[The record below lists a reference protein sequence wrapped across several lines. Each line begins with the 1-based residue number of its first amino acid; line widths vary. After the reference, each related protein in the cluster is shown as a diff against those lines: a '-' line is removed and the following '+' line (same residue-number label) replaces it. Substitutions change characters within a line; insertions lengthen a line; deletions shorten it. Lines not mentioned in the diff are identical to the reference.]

1 MHEIVQESNTHSPYR
16 LIRSNQIKS
25 ISQPKSYNSNLPIA
39 GVDLIISKF
48 VLLYLISSVTINNN
62 DRQAI

>member
-1 MHEIVQESNTHSPYR
+1 LFKREQYALAFQIDQ
-16 LIRSNQIKS
+16 IRSNQIKS